1 MRSQVSAALVLIG
14 TATVALA
21 GCTADEVGSARSASA
36 APGEAA
42 ASRISVPA
50 ANGVVRHGDSFAM
63 MSEQYTPRA
72 GPFAA
77 TGASAWVRPAPAPAF
92 VASGPAPPADAPAPP
107 PAAVANRQ
115 PAAPAASPP
124 AARPAVPASEVAR
137 PEAAA
142 PEAAAPA
149 PNPALRA
156 AGLALFTDMS
166 CGTCHIFADA
176 NASGSVGPSLDHNPR
191 MTREL
196 AIDVISTGRGAMP
209 SFAGQMSDA
218 EIATLADYLVQFA
231 RE

>member
-36 APGEAA
+36 ATGEAA

-92 VASGPAPPADAPAPP
+92 VASGPAPPADAPAH
-107 PAAVANRQ
+107 
-115 PAAPAASPP
+115 
-124 AARPAVPASEVAR
+124 ARELLERVGLDQRSAHR
-137 PEAAA
+137 PGE
-142 PEAAAPA
+142 
-149 PNPALRA
+149 LSGGQMQRA
-156 AGLALFTDMS
+156 A
-166 CGTCHIFADA
+166 
-176 NASGSVGPSLDHNPR
+176 
-191 MTREL
+191 
-196 AIDVISTGRGAMP
+196 
-209 SFAGQMSDA
+209 
-218 EIATLADYLVQFA
+218 IARAPVAT
-231 RE
+231 